1 MAGYRLGFRGDIE
14 GLRAIAIVLVVAA
27 HARVPWLAGGFIGVD
42 VFFVL
47 SGFLI
52 TGLLVREVAESG
64 RIDFASFYVRRFRR
78 LMPALLFM
86 LLVVCVVAS
95 RVLAPS
101 EVIEQAGAAAM
112 AAVWLSNFH
121 FALGK
126 LNYFSEGA
134 DANLFLHTWSLGVEE
149 QFYLVW
155 PALLLGTWML
165 VRRSGIAF
173 ASCWKVVLFLVAC
186 ASLVGS
192 LVWTPRAPSLAFYMM
207 PMRAWEFSLG
217 GLLWALPTS
226 GWAPSVA
233 RPWRSVSG
241 WLGLMLI
248 AGAAFG
254 FNGAEPYPGWRA
266 LVPALG
272 AALVIYS
279 GMGGGDVAPGSLLAS
294 PPLQWLG
301 RISYAWYL
309 WHWPVLL
316 LGRQVLGQDLPLL
329 RAAEVAI
336 SLMLAWLSYRCI
348 ELPLRHRTW
357 WLTYRRAAL
366 LGSVVVMVLANVM
379 AIRWHNHASD
389 ALGRS
394 DVARFAQ
401 AHMDAPVIYGMGC
414 DDWYKSDR
422 VNICAF
428 GSREAKHTA
437 VLMGDS
443 IAGQWFPAMARAFD
457 RPGWRLLVLTKSACP
472 MVDEPYFYARIGRE
486 YTECARWRSAALA
499 QVAAIK
505 PDIFLVGTVST
516 NGFTEAQ
523 WTEGTAR
530 VLDKVSASTGHIF
543 VLRGTPLLPF
553 DGPDCLARHEGSAA
567 DCSAPY
573 KDDHANQVFRW
584 LAAAT
589 SRFDNA
595 SVADFNDLVCPND
608 VCHAALN
615 GRIVFR
621 DSQHM
626 TASFAESIGDQVAA
640 RLLPPNESAGSA
652 H

>member
-14 GLRAIAIVLVVAA
+14 GLRAIAILLVVAA
-27 HARVPWLAGGFIGVD
+27 HARMPWLAGGFVGVD

-64 RIDFASFYVRRFRR
+64 RIDFASFYVRRLRR

-86 LLVVCVVAS
+86 LLLVCAAAS

-101 EVIEQAGAAAM
+101 QAVEQAGAAAM
-112 AAVWLSNFH
+112 AAVWLSNFY

-126 LNYFSEGA
+126 LDYFSAGA
-134 DANLFLHTWSLGVEE
+134 DGNLFLHTWSLGVEE

-155 PALLLGTWML
+155 PALLLGTWVL
-165 VRRSGIAF
+165 LRRFGFAF
-173 ASCWKVVLFLVAC
+173 ANCWKVVLLVVAGVSLA
-186 ASLVGS
+186 ASLVF
-192 LVWTPRAPSLAFYMM
+192 TPRAPSLAFYMM

-217 GLLWALPTS
+217 GLLWALPVS
-226 GWAPSVA
+226 GATGRWG
-233 RPWRSVSG
+233 RSALG
-241 WLGLMLI
+241 WLGLMLV
-248 AGAAFG
+248 AGAALWFD
-254 FNGAEPYPGWRA
+254 GAEPYPGWRA
-266 LVPALG
+266 VVPALG
-272 AALVIYS
+272 AALAIYA
-279 GMGGGDVAPGSLLAS
+279 GMGSQSASPGNLLAL

-316 LGRQVLGQDLPLL
+316 LGRLVLGQDSASL
-329 RAAEVAI
+329 RAAEVLV
-336 SLMLAWLSYRCI
+336 SLLLAWLSYRCV

-366 LGSVVVMVLANVM
+366 LGSVVVMILANVI
-379 AIRWHNHASD
+379 AVRWHNHARD
-389 ALGRS
+389 NLARA
-394 DVARFAQ
+394 DVARYAR

-428 GSREAKHTA
+428 GPREAEHTA

-457 RPGWRLLVLTKSACP
+457 RPGWRLLVLTKSSCP
-472 MVDEPYFYARIGRE
+472 MVDEPFFYERIGRE
-486 YTECARWRSAALA
+486 YTECAKWRADSLA

-505 PDIFLVGTVST
+505 PDVLLFGTVST
-516 NGFTEAQ
+516 NGFTQTQ
-523 WTEGTAR
+523 WIEGTAR
-530 VLDKVSASTGHIF
+530 VLSKVSASAGHIF

-553 DGPDCLARHEGSAA
+553 DGPDCLARHEGRAG

-573 KDDHANQVFRW
+573 KDEHASQVFEW
-584 LAAAT
+584 LTAAV

-595 SVADFNDLVCPND
+595 SMADFNDLVCPD
-608 VCHAALN
+608 GVCHALLD

-626 TASFAESIGDQVAA
+626 TASYAESIGDRVAA
-640 RLLPPNESAGSA
+640 RLLPPKESVSSTR
-652 H
+652 

>member
-14 GLRAIAIVLVVAA
+14 GLRAIAILLVVAA
-27 HARVPWLAGGFIGVD
+27 HARVPWLAGGFVGVD

-52 TGLLVREVAESG
+52 TGLLVREVTESG
-64 RIDFASFYVRRFRR
+64 RIDFSAFYVRRLRR
-78 LMPALLFM
+78 LMPAMLFM
-86 LLVVCVVAS
+86 LLVVCAVAS

-101 EVIEQAGAAAM
+101 QAVEQASAAAM
-112 AAVWLSNFH
+112 AAVWLSNFY

-126 LNYFSEGA
+126 LDYFSAGA

-155 PALLLGTWML
+155 PVLMLGIWVLL
-165 VRRSGIAF
+165 RRFGVAF
-173 ASCWKVVLFLVAC
+173 ARCWKVVLLAVAC
-186 ASLVGS
+186 ASLVAS
-192 LVWTPRAPSLAFYMM
+192 LIWTPSAPALAFYMM

-217 GLLWALPTS
+217 GLLWALP
-226 GWAPSVA
+226 VA
-233 RPWRSVSG
+233 RSGRRALG
-241 WLGLMLI
+241 WLGLVVV
-248 AGAAFG
+248 AGAALWFD
-254 FNGAEPYPGWRA
+254 GAEPYPGWRA
-266 LVPALG
+266 VVPALG
-272 AALVIYS
+272 AALVIYA
-279 GMGGGDVAPGSLLAS
+279 GMGGQDVSPNRLLTLH
-294 PPLQWLG
+294 PLQWLG

-316 LGRQVLGQDLPLL
+316 LGRLVLGQDSAPL

-336 SLMLAWLSYRCI
+336 SLLLAWLSYRCV
-348 ELPLRHRTW
+348 ELPLRHRSW

-366 LGSVVVMVLANVM
+366 LGSIVIMVLANVM
-379 AIRWHNHASD
+379 AVRWHNHASD
-389 ALGRS
+389 NLARA
-394 DVARFAQ
+394 DVARYAR

-428 GSREAKHTA
+428 GPREAGHTA

-457 RPGWRLLVLTKSACP
+457 RPGWRLLVLTKSSCP
-472 MVDEPYFYARIGRE
+472 MVDEPFFYERIGRE
-486 YTECARWRSAALA
+486 YTECARWRSASLA

-505 PDIFLVGTVST
+505 PDVLLLGTVST
-516 NGFTEAQ
+516 NSFTQAQ

-530 VLDKVSASTGHIF
+530 VLDKVSASARHIF
-543 VLRGTPLLPF
+543 ILRGTPLLPF
-553 DGPDCLARHEGSAA
+553 DGPDCLARHEGNVG

-573 KDDHANQVFRW
+573 KDEHADRVFAW
-584 LAAAT
+584 LTAAA
-589 SRFDNA
+589 SRFSNA
-595 SVADFNDLVCPND
+595 SMADFNDLVCPGG
-608 VCHAALN
+608 VCHAALK

-626 TASFAESIGDQVAA
+626 TASYAESIGDEVAA
-640 RLLPPNESAGSA
+640 RLLPPKESPSSA
-652 H
+652 R